1 MNRTQLGRNR
11 TVRAINRITQLTLS
25 KPAALIALSLL
36 MGLLSACEG
45 GGGGGGG
52 Y

>member
-1 MNRTQLGRNR
+1 MNRTRADLDG
-11 TVRAINRITQLTLS
+11 TVRTITRATLETLS

-36 MGLLSACEG
+36 IGLLSACEG
-45 GGGGGGG
+45 GGGGG